1 MIRQRLFTQ
10 FVRNNKV
17 AESIYKEDKLE
28 LPGSPFHSE
37 RKTPTQLYR
46 NSTHQTKTVFDTDL
60 VLTVGHSELTK
71 IQLKKPRDM
80 VFTRKQVYFE
90 NRMELSVRENG
101 LVLRDKIV
109 NQNVVDT

>member
-1 MIRQRLFTQ
+1 
-10 FVRNNKV
+10 
-17 AESIYKEDKLE
+17 
-28 LPGSPFHSE
+28 
-37 RKTPTQLYR
+37 
-46 NSTHQTKTVFDTDL
+46 
-60 VLTVGHSELTK
+60 
-71 IQLKKPRDM
+71 M